1 MKFAIVLILAV
12 VAIVPAVADGGRPST
27 AEREARIQKRLSK
40 LPPEA
45 RARIEAKR
53 AKLAA
58 MTPEERAEHRR
69 KAMEARKRDKKAE
82 RARRTAE
89 ITAKLAAA
97 KAACGPDCYRVVHTN
112 GVYVGMTKAQYEAH
126 QAKSAAKHRVTRANG
141 KGTKARGVRPRGA
154 IRPAPDRSPTIKK

>member
-12 VAIVPAVADGGRPST
+12 AAIVPAVADGGKLS
-27 AEREARIQKRLSK
+27 AEEREARIQKRLSK

-45 RARIEAKR
+45 RARIEARR
-53 AKLAA
+53 AKFAA
-58 MTPEERAEHRR
+58 MSPEERAEHRR
-69 KAMEARKRDKKAE
+69 KAMEARKRDTSAD

-97 KAACGPDCYRVVHTN
+97 KAACGPECYRVVFTN
-112 GVYVGMTKAQYEAH
+112 GVAVGMTKAQYEAH
-126 QAKSAAKHRVTRANG
+126 QATSAAKHRVTRAKG

>member
-69 KAMEARKRDKKAE
+69 KAMEARKRDKEAE

-89 ITAKLAAA
+89 ITAKFAAA
-97 KAACGPDCYRVVHTN
+97 KAACGPECYRVVFTN
-112 GVYVGMTKAQYEAH
+112 GVAVGMTRAQYDAY
-126 QAKSAAKHRVTRANG
+126 QAASASNKVIR
-141 KGTKARGVRPRGA
+141 ARGSGKIDMGGWAKR
-154 IRPAPDRSPTIKK
+154 RSRKNSRHNPTIKQ